1 MRESVI
7 EAFICWMRVGKD
19 LCAAMHALLAFREH
33 CELIAESCGE
43 AAPAAPA
50 TIESTVASESVSLP
64 GALPPPPPDPVE
76 KLYAELVAKIREYR
90 PKDDLAP
97 LEKAFRFALK
107 YHQGQ
112 SRDSGEP
119 YMMHPLMVSHILAD
133 MRMDVVA
140 METGLLHDVV
150 EDTSVTVDQV
160 RKEFGEDVARCV
172 DGVTKLSKLDFYSA
186 EDRQAESF
194 RKMLLAMVEDIRV
207 ILVKLADRMH
217 NMRTL
222 GYLSPERRERIAR
235 ETIEIYAPIAHRLGM
250 GKIRGELEDLALQ
263 HLEPDAY
270 QEILRSI
277 ESRRHS
283 NEEFLAEIQQEVET
297 ELRHEAIPA
306 RIDGRLKRP
315 YSVFQKI
322 RRQKITVDQVYDLM
336 ALRIVTDSVK
346 NCYAA
351 LGVIHN
357 KWRPIPGR
365 IKDFIAIPRPNLYQ
379 SLHTSVVGPHGQTF
393 EVQIRTE
400 EMHRIA
406 EEGIAAH
413 WKYKEGRKG
422 PAADDQ
428 RIAWLRHL
436 VEWQRDVQDPGE
448 FMSTLKVDLYPEE
461 VYTFTPRGKVLVLP
475 RDATPID
482 FAYAIHSDV
491 GHTCIGAKVN
501 GRIVPLRSTLRNGD
515 IVEIMT
521 QAGHEPSKDWLAFV
535 KTSRAR
541 NKIKHVINASERLKA
556 IEIGQKY
563 LEKEARRLGVQLG
576 KVSRSALESVASEYG
591 YSKMED
597 LYAALGY
604 GRFSAR
610 QILSKVAPG
619 EVKEEPE
626 EKPQAELNYAGSPAA
641 PPMPGRP
648 REGDGVV
655 KVRGMDDLLVYRAKC
670 CNPIRGEAIVGYV
683 TRGKGVAVHSRMCP
697 NVQNLMYDVE
707 RKIEVEWARAAEDPF
722 PVRIVLHTDDRP
734 GMLMQLTSVLADENA
749 NIRSLEAKTE
759 IDHDGGIVEMTVDV
773 RDKKQLEKLVAA
785 MRRISG
791 VRDVERQF
799 N

>member
-1 MRESVI
+1 VAIDSPSV
-7 EAFICWMRVGKD
+7 
-19 LCAAMHALLAFREH
+19 
-33 CELIAESCGE
+33 S
-43 AAPAAPA
+43 
-50 TIESTVASESVSLP
+50 ESTSSDPS
-64 GALPPPPPDPVE
+64 PDPAE
-76 KLYAELVAKIREYR
+76 QLYRELESKIREYR
-90 PKDDLAP
+90 PKDDLGI
-97 LEKAFRFALK
+97 LQKAFRFASQC
-107 YHQGQ
+107 HEGQ
-112 SRDSGEP
+112 TRDSGEP
-119 YMMHPLMVSHILAD
+119 YMVHPVMVAHILAD

-140 METGLLHDVV
+140 MVTGLLHDVV
-150 EDTSVTVDQV
+150 EDTSVTVEQV
-160 RKEFGEDVARCV
+160 RKEFGDEVARCV
-172 DGVTKLSKLDFYSA
+172 DGLTKLSKLDVFSA

-207 ILVKLADRMH
+207 IMVKLADRMH

-222 GYLSPERRERIAR
+222 GYLDPERRERIAR

-250 GKIRGELEDLALQ
+250 GKIRGELEDLAFQ
-263 HLEPDAY
+263 HLEPEAY
-270 QEILRSI
+270 EEILRAI

-283 NEEFLAEIQQEVET
+283 NEEFLDEIRLTVES
-297 ELRHEAIPA
+297 EMRREGVPA
-306 RIDGRLKRP
+306 RIDGRIKRP
-315 YSVFQKI
+315 YSVFQKL

-336 ALRIVTDSVK
+336 ALRIITDSVK

-400 EMHRIA
+400 EMHRIS

-436 VEWQRDVQDPGE
+436 VEWQRDVQDPTE

-461 VYTFTPRGKVLVLP
+461 AYTFTPRGKVIVLP

-491 GHTCIGAKVN
+491 GHTCVGAKVN
-501 GRIVPLRSTLRNGD
+501 GRIVPLRSSLRNGD

-521 QAGHEPSKDWLAFV
+521 QPGHEPSKDWLAFV

-541 NKIKHVINASERLKA
+541 NKIKHVINTSERTKA

-576 KVSRSALESVASEYG
+576 KVTKPDLEKVASEYG

-604 GRFSAR
+604 GKFSAR
-610 QILSKVAPG
+610 QVLSKVAPG
-619 EVKEEPE
+619 QVKDEVV
-626 EKPQAELNYAGSPAA
+626 EKPPEASVPST
-641 PPMPGRP
+641 MPGKP
-648 REGDGVV
+648 RDGDAII
-655 KVRGMDDLLVYRAKC
+655 KVRGIDDLLVYRAKC

-683 TRGKGVAVHSRMCP
+683 TRGKGVAVHSKMCP
-697 NVQNLMYDVE
+697 NVQSLMYDVE
-707 RKIEVEWARAAEDPF
+707 RKIEVEWARAAEDAF
-722 PVRIVLHTDDRP
+722 PVRIVVHTDDRP
-734 GMLMQLTSVLADENA
+734 GMLNQLTSVLSGENT

-759 IDHDGGIVEMTVDV
+759 LDHDGGVVEMTVDV
-773 RDKKQLEKLVAA
+773 RDKKQLEKLVSA

>member
-1 MRESVI
+1 MEQSYREL
-7 EAFICWMRVGKD
+7 EA
-19 LCAAMHALLAFREH
+19 E
-33 CELIAESCGE
+33 
-43 AAPAAPA
+43 
-50 TIESTVASESVSLP
+50 
-64 GALPPPPPDPVE
+64 
-76 KLYAELVAKIREYR
+76 IREYR
-90 PKDDLAP
+90 PKDDLSG
-97 LEKAFRFALK
+97 LEKAFRFARQW
-107 YHQGQ
+107 HEGQ
-112 SRDSGEP
+112 MRDSGEP
-119 YMMHPLMVSHILAD
+119 YMAHPVRVARILAE
-133 MRMDVVA
+133 MRMDLVA
-140 METGLLHDVV
+140 MQTGLLHDVV
-150 EDTSVTVDQV
+150 EDTSVTVEQV
-160 RKEFGEDVARCV
+160 RKEFGEEVARCV
-172 DGVTKLSKLDFYSA
+172 DGITKLTKLDFFSA
-186 EDRQAESF
+186 EDRQAESV

-207 ILVKLADRMH
+207 IMVKLADRIH

-222 GYLSPERRERIAR
+222 GYLSPERRQRIAR

-250 GKIRGELEDLALQ
+250 GKVRGELEDLAFQ
-263 HLEPDAY
+263 YLEPDAY
-270 QEILRSI
+270 KEIAGAI
-277 ESRRHS
+277 ETSRQS
-283 NEEFLAEIQQEVET
+283 NEEFLAEVRRTVEA
-297 ELRHEAIPA
+297 ELRREAIPA

-315 YSVFQKI
+315 YSVFQKM
-322 RRQKITVDQVYDLM
+322 RRQKILLDQVYDLT

-357 KWRPIPGR
+357 EWRPIPGR

-379 SLHTSVVGPHGQTF
+379 SLHTSVVGPQGQTF

-436 VEWQRDVQDPGE
+436 VEWQREVQDPTE

-461 VYTFTPRGKVLVLP
+461 AYTFTPRGKVIVLP

-491 GHTCIGAKVN
+491 GNRCVGAKVN
-501 GRIVPLRSTLRNGD
+501 GRIVPLRSGLRNGD

-521 QAGHEPSKDWLAFV
+521 QPGHEPSKDWLAYV

-556 IEIGQKY
+556 IDIGQKY
-563 LEKEARRLGVQLG
+563 LDKEARRLGVQLG
-576 KVSRSALESVASEYG
+576 KVAKADLERVASEYG

-604 GRFSAR
+604 GKFSAR
-610 QILSKVAPG
+610 QVLSKVAPG
-619 EVKEEPE
+619 VVKEDPSE
-626 EKPQAELNYAGSPAA
+626 
-641 PPMPGRP
+641 GRP
-648 REGDGVV
+648 AGAPAEPGGVPSGPGAATAQAPGARQAGGDGVI
-655 KVRGMDDLLVYRAKC
+655 KVRGVDDLLVYRAKC
-670 CNPIRGEAIVGYV
+670 CNPIRGEVIVGYV

-707 RKIEVEWARAAEDPF
+707 RKIEVEWARAAEDAF
-722 PVRIVLHTDDRP
+722 PVRIVIHTDDRP
-734 GMLMQLTSVLADENA
+734 GMLNQLTSVLSDENT
-749 NIRSLEAKTE
+749 NIRSLEAKG
-759 IDHDGGIVEMTVDV
+759 DLDQSGGVVEMTVDV

-791 VRDVERQF
+791 VRDVERLY